1 LLKWFFAANKVKSMK
16 TTERKLHFVWE
27 FFFWG
32 GVCVCV
38 GVCFVVVVVSRKTGL
53 KIFQKYPPNEWF
65 LYLWFFLYGT
75 TNAGISREFFSL
87 NNFALLAFFAFG
99 MSWQNINISPMPA
112 LLTLGG
118 ESRCIN
124 VSFLGFTI
132 LHLLLLLQ
140 FQFVV
145 SLKQIIVIW
154 QKWKKKYLH
163 FVVVLVLGLGRLLAL
178 CFLRFYICIYIY
190 IYNVY
195 ICR

>member
-1 LLKWFFAANKVKSMK
+1 MSGSCICDSSCIGQQMQA
-16 TTERKLHFVWE
+16 
-27 FFFWG
+27 
-32 GVCVCV
+32 
-38 GVCFVVVVVSRKTGL
+38 SRV
-53 KIFQKYPPNEWF
+53 N
-65 LYLWFFLYGT
+65 
-75 TNAGISREFFSL
+75 FFSL

-145 SLKQIIVIW
+145 SLKQIIVI
-154 QKWKKKYLH
+154 
-163 FVVVLVLGLGRLLAL
+163 
-178 CFLRFYICIYIY
+178 
-190 IYNVY
+190 
-195 ICR
+195 